1 MPIYSVNKKARFDYE
16 ILETIEAGLVL
27 LGHEVKSVRAGNM
40 NLKNAFVTFHGDDAV
55 LTNAHIGKYKFA
67 GNITHYEPERS
78 RKLLLTRKQIE
89 YVRGKSLEAGLTI
102 VPLSVYTKGPNI
114 KIEIAVAKGKKKYDK
129 REATKRRETERE
141 IKRKIKEQF

>member
-1 MPIYSVNKKARFDYE
+1 MPTYAVNKKARFDYE

-27 LGHEVKSVRAGNM
+27 LGHEVKSVRQGNM
-40 NLKNAFVTFHGDDAV
+40 NLKNAFVTFHGNDAL

-78 RKLLLTRKQIE
+78 RTLLLTKKQIE
-89 YVRGKSLEAGLTI
+89 YLRGKSLEAGLTI
-102 VPLSVYTKGPNI
+102 VPLSVYTKDPNI

-129 REATKRRETERE
+129 REAIKGREVQRE
-141 IKRKIKEQF
+141 IRRRLKEE

>member
-40 NLKNAFVTFHGDDAV
+40 NLKNAFVTFHENDAL

-78 RKLLLTRKQIE
+78 RKLLLTKKQIE
-89 YVRGKSLEAGLTI
+89 YLRDKSLEAGLTI
-102 VPLSVYTKGPNI
+102 VPLSVYTKDPNI
-114 KIEIAVAKGKKKYDK
+114 KVEIAVAKGKKKYDK
-129 REATKRRETERE
+129 REAIKQREVQRE
-141 IKRKIKEQF
+141 IRRRLKEE